1 MSYPQDIHRLYIIHR
16 SASFMPELSTGYQSY
31 IRVKL
36 WITTTSSVDNY
47 FEGDSSLKGQNASK
61 RV

>member
-1 MSYPQDIHRLYIIHR
+1 
-16 SASFMPELSTGYQSY
+16 MPELSTGYQSY

-36 WITTTSSVDNY
+36 WISSTTGVDNY
-47 FEGDSSLKGQNASK
+47 FAWGSSLDDENGSK